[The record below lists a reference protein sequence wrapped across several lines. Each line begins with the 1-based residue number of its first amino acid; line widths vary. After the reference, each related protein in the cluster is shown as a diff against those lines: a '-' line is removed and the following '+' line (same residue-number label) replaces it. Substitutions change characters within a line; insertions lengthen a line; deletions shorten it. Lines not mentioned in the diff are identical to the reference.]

1 MYDRSIKTCPIHI
14 FKNTWRCRRT
24 VKKNL
29 EEVNVTSKDIIVLFD
44 EASFQNEPYTQKSL
58 YKKGTK
64 HKQTVNPYKF
74 KINATGSLAINGNS
88 TITITNSST
97 APEIAIA
104 LLELRGANTKNKN
117 TVKLLNKIIKELNL
131 TDEEIDKILM
141 KNNENNK
148 VFTQKIIKTIE
159 KYKDDTTSTI
169 ARIIGKHCNRESL
182 NNVKKRR
189 EIRRKITLNL
199 LEKEDIITK
208 TEKEQRICLILDNY
222 SAHKSAFI
230 IKIALHLNITLIYL
244 PPYSPHLNP
253 IEQIWRQMKR
263 EIKHHYLESKEYL
276 QELTIKTY
284 KKTIIGTKVYD
295 NWFKT
300 FISKVW

>member
-1 MYDRSIKTCPIHI
+1 
-14 FKNTWRCRRT
+14 
-24 VKKNL
+24 
-29 EEVNVTSKDIIVLFD
+29 
-44 EASFQNEPYTQKSL
+44 
-58 YKKGTK
+58 
-64 HKQTVNPYKF
+64 
-74 KINATGSLAINGNS
+74 
-88 TITITNSST
+88 
-97 APEIAIA
+97 
-104 LLELRGANTKNKN
+104 
-117 TVKLLNKIIKELNL
+117 
-131 TDEEIDKILM
+131 M

-230 IKIALHLNITLIYL
+230 KKIALHLNITLIYL

-300 FISKVW
+300 FISKLW